1 MSLDLNAIGYQIQ
14 SLRRLKGYTQNQ
26 LGDFVGVSFQ
36 AVSKWERG
44 ETLPDISTFVLLAEV
59 LGTTID
65 HIINGG
71 KKKMEYKG
79 RKTIDEIK
87 KGINCLIDMGNL
99 LGKENLFYRS
109 AIEGI
114 DTKMNMETE
123 CYLAEPQTYE
133 AVVAEAALQCILS
146 GYYIDTKD
154 IERSFISEHW
164 KKLVTEYAK
173 KHAMSELPEA
183 IN

>member
-14 SLRRLKGYTQNQ
+14 SLRKLKGYTQNQ

-44 ETLPDISTFVLLAEV
+44 ETLPDIGTFVLIAEV
-59 LGTTID
+59 LDTTID
-65 HIINGG
+65 NILHGG
-71 KKKMEYKG
+71 KKKMDYKG

-87 KGINCLIDMGNL
+87 KGINCLVDMGNL
-99 LGKENLFYRS
+99 LGRENLFYRS

-114 DTKMNMETE
+114 DTKMNIELE
-123 CYLAEPQTYE
+123 LYLSQPQTYE
-133 AVVAEAALQCILS
+133 AMVAEAAIQCIMT

-154 IERSFISEHW
+154 IEKGFVSEHW
-164 KKLVTEYAK
+164 RKMVTEYVRKYA
-173 KHAMSELPEA
+173 L
-183 IN
+183 